1 MFISFVLGARCVACH
16 KPGNILC
23 LTCHSHI
30 AGGHRPIFLL
40 DGIPVRVLGPYAAA
54 LRDVIRAAKNFRARS
69 VLFELRQEIT
79 SLFADVAGIP
89 CVPIPPSVSGFR
101 RRGYGLALVIARL
114 SGRAIID
121 VLRFRSGETQRG
133 KTALDRSI
141 GRSFR
146 VTTRTP
152 ARVVLV
158 DDVLTTGAT
167 MRAAVR
173 ALSAQGS

>member
-1 MFISFVLGARCVACH
+1 LCDDCRANISNSSRQGFHV
-16 KPGNILC
+16 
-23 LTCHSHI
+23 S
-30 AGGHRPIFLL
+30 
-40 DGIPVRVLGPYAAA
+40 GIPVRSLGPYSGA

-69 VLFELRQEIT
+69 VLFSLRHDIHL
-79 SLFADVAGIP
+79 LFDEVPDVP
-89 CVPIPPSVSGFR
+89 LVPIPPSLTGFR
-101 RRGYGLALVIARL
+101 RRGYGLSMVVARL
-114 SGRAIID
+114 SGRTVLDA
-121 VLRFRSGETQRG
+121 LRFRDGETQRG
-133 KTALDRSI
+133 KTALERSF

-173 ALSAQGS
+173 ALSAQGSQVTGIVVLAAVPLWWSDC